1 MPPLRSTIRPLR
13 FRGPA
18 AAASLLLATACV
30 DDSPLYEI
38 PSVEGV
44 TAAPEYAEAVDSA
57 RAYARRQIKEAYM
70 AGASIAVGKGGE
82 VVWSEAFG
90 WADLSH
96 QQQATPETLYPV
108 GSISKAMTAAAA
120 GVLWEQGKLDFEA
133 PIQTYLPAFPDKRW
147 EFNLRQL
154 MSHTAGVKRSYG
166 FSRILRQGE
175 CVDAVS
181 ATPAVA
187 EDTLLYEPG
196 TDFTYSNFGYRLVG
210 AAVESAAGEPFLD
223 FIDREVFD
231 KVGMVSTVPD
241 LDDEGDDEST
251 KYDRAAFRSLRRTH
265 GMDMSCSMAPGGF
278 LSTPD
283 ELVRFG
289 YAMRRYEVLDSA
301 TVEMFWT
308 PQRLTTGESTG
319 YGFGWYRENIRVG
332 NDERA
337 TTPSI
342 QHGGSVMGGRAILI
356 ILPEHDI
363 VVAAQTNSG
372 NSVNG
377 FAYSVAGWFRDPP
390 PPPSDGV
397 GTSEQEG
404 ADGDGD
410 AEDASRQ

>member
-1 MPPLRSTIRPLR
+1 MRSPFRNSSPPH
-13 FRGPA
+13 FRGAVAVALLVLA
-18 AAASLLLATACV
+18 AACV
-30 DDSPLYEI
+30 DDSPLYDI

-44 TAAPEYAEAVDSA
+44 AAPLAHEEAVDSA
-57 RAYARRQIKEAYM
+57 RAYARRLIKDAYM

-96 QQQATPETLYPV
+96 QEQATPATLYPV

-120 GVLWEQGKLDFEA
+120 GVLWEQGRLDFEA
-133 PIQTYLPAFPDKRW
+133 PIQTYLPDFPEKRW
-147 EFNLRQL
+147 DINLRQL

-166 FSRILRQGE
+166 FGRILRQGE
-175 CVDAVS
+175 CPDALT
-181 ATPAVA
+181 ATLAVG
-187 EDTLLYEPG
+187 EDTLMYEPG
-196 TDFTYSNFGYRLVG
+196 TDWTYSNFGYRLVG
-210 AAVESAAGEPFLD
+210 AAVESAADEPFLE

-231 KVGMVSTVPD
+231 RIGMEATVPD
-241 LDDEGDDEST
+241 LGDEGAVEST
-251 KYDRAAFRSLRRTH
+251 KYDRAAFRSLRRTD
-265 GMDMSCSMAPGGF
+265 GVDMSCSMAPGGF
-278 LSTPD
+278 LSTPE

-289 YAMRRYEVLDSA
+289 YAMRRHEVLDSS

-332 NDERA
+332 NDERS

-342 QHGGSVMGGRAILI
+342 QHGGAVMGGRAILL

-363 VVAAQTNSG
+363 VVAAMTNSG

-377 FAYSVAGWFRDPP
+377 FANAVAGWFRDPP
-390 PPPSDGV
+390 TPPSDGV
-397 GTSEQEG
+397 GTAKEQGPE
-404 ADGDGD
+404 GDGD
-410 AEDASRQ
+410 DEDSAGQ

>member
-1 MPPLRSTIRPLR
+1 MPSLRRTIRFSR
-13 FRGPA
+13 SRCPA
-18 AAASLLLATACV
+18 ATVLLVLAAACV
-30 DDSPLYEI
+30 EDSPLYEI

-44 TAAPEYAEAVDSA
+44 SAGAEHAEAVDSA
-57 RAYARRQIKEAYM
+57 RAHARRLIRDAYM

-96 QQQATPETLYPV
+96 QQRATPETLYPV

-120 GVLWEQGKLDFEA
+120 GVLWEQGRLDLEA
-133 PIQTYLPAFPDKRW
+133 PIQSYLPDFPEKRW

-154 MSHTAGVKRSYG
+154 MSHTAGVRRSYG
-166 FSRILRQGE
+166 FGRILRQGE
-175 CVDAVS
+175 CADAVS

-210 AAVESAAGEPFLD
+210 AAVESAAGEPFLQ

-231 KVGMVSTVPD
+231 RVGMVSTVPD
-241 LDDEGDDEST
+241 LGDEGEDEST

-265 GMDMSCSMAPGGF
+265 GIDMSCSMAPGGF
-278 LSTPD
+278 LSTPE

-289 YAMRRYEVLDSA
+289 YAMRNHEVLDSA
-301 TVEMFWT
+301 TVDMFWT
-308 PQRLTTGESTG
+308 PQRLNSGESTG

-342 QHGGSVMGGRAILI
+342 QHGGSVVGGRAILL

-363 VVAAQTNSG
+363 VVAAMTNSG

-377 FAYSVAGWFRDPP
+377 LAYAAAGWFRDPP
-390 PPPSDGV
+390 
-397 GTSEQEG
+397 E
-404 ADGDGD
+404 
-410 AEDASRQ
+410 SR

>member
-1 MPPLRSTIRPLR
+1 MSRLCSATSAFRALRTLSVV
-13 FRGPA
+13 
-18 AAASLLLATACV
+18 LLVLVGACV

-44 TAAPEYAEAVDSA
+44 RAGVEHSEAVDSA
-57 RAYARRQIKEAYM
+57 RAYARRLIKNAYM

-96 QQQATPETLYPV
+96 QEQATPATLYPV

-120 GVLWEQGKLDFEA
+120 GVLWEQGRLDLEA
-133 PIQTYLPAFPDKRW
+133 PIQTYLPDFPEKRW

-166 FSRILRQGE
+166 FGRILRQGE
-175 CVDAVS
+175 CGDALS
-181 ATPAVA
+181 ATLAVG

-231 KVGMVSTVPD
+231 RVGMEATVPD
-241 LDDEGDDEST
+241 LGDEGSDEST
-251 KYDRAAFRSLRRTH
+251 KYDRAAFRSLRRTA
-265 GMDMSCSMAPGGF
+265 GVDMSCSMAPGGF
-278 LSTPD
+278 LSTPE

-289 YAMRRYEVLDSA
+289 YAMRDHEVLDSA

-308 PQRLTTGESTG
+308 PQRLVTGESTG

-332 NDERA
+332 NDERP

-342 QHGGSVMGGRAILI
+342 QHGGSVVGGRAILM

-363 VVAAQTNSG
+363 VVAAMTNSG
-372 NSVNG
+372 NSVDG
-377 FAYSVAGWFRDPP
+377 FASAVAGWFRDPP
-390 PPPSDGV
+390 G
-397 GTSEQEG
+397 GG
-404 ADGDGD
+404 
-410 AEDASRQ
+410 

>member
-1 MPPLRSTIRPLR
+1 
-13 FRGPA
+13 
-18 AAASLLLATACV
+18 
-30 DDSPLYEI
+30 
-38 PSVEGV
+38 
-44 TAAPEYAEAVDSA
+44 
-57 RAYARRQIKEAYM
+57 M

-96 QQQATPETLYPV
+96 HEQATPETLYPV

-120 GVLWEQGKLDFEA
+120 GVLWEEGHLDFEA
-133 PIQTYLPAFPDKRW
+133 PIQTYLPDFPEKRW
-147 EFNLRQL
+147 DINLRQL

-175 CVDAVS
+175 CPNATS
-181 ATPAVA
+181 ATMAVG

-210 AAVESAAGEPFLD
+210 AAVESAAGEPFLA

-231 KVGMVSTVPD
+231 RIGMEATVPD
-241 LDDEGDDEST
+241 LGDEGADEST
-251 KYDRAAFRSLRRTH
+251 KYDRAAFRALRRTQ
-265 GMDMSCSMAPGGF
+265 GLDMSCSMAPGGF
-278 LSTPD
+278 LSTPE

-289 YAMRRYEVLDSA
+289 YAMRRHEVLDSA

-308 PQRLTTGESTG
+308 PQRLSSGESTG

-342 QHGGSVMGGRAILI
+342 QHGGSVVGGRAILL
-356 ILPEHDI
+356 ILPEHDM
-363 VVAAQTNSG
+363 VVAAMTNSG

-377 FAYSVAGWFRDPP
+377 FANVVAGWFRDPP
-390 PPPSDGV
+390 GGASDGV
-397 GTSEQEG
+397 GPAEQDG
-404 ADGDGD
+404 AESDGDGHD
-410 AEDASRQ
+410 AGGQ

>member
-1 MPPLRSTIRPLR
+1 M
-13 FRGPA
+13 
-18 AAASLLLATACV
+18 

-154 MSHTAGVKRSYG
+154 MSHTAGVKRSNG